1 MNRVLSIF
9 FIMIASVTAVNAQ
22 YQKGQWALGGEFSFI
37 NSRNNISRSTNAF
50 SDNLSTGFNI
60 SAIGGKF
67 VTQKMLL
74 YGIVD
79 VAYNSSGTDLLLD
92 DITGKREQRSYISI
106 TTAQIGIGIRRYYA
120 VNERNI
126 VGFFVQGQLR
136 VGNNWTSIRYFS
148 SEGDSVFTDVKQK
161 YPIRIANF
169 NINPGIYINV
179 TPMWQLTLNVGNL
192 YATQTIVPSWVDVGG
207 ISKRNFSFGLDVNLF
222 DFRLGAV
229 YTPNRRKE

>member
-106 TTAQIGIGIRRYYA
+106 TTAQIGIGVRRYYA

-192 YATQTIVPSWVDVGG
+192 YATQTIVPNWVDVGG